1 MVELFSLF
9 SVLQTCSDDWF
20 GCCRCCPALH
30 FGWACCM
37 VTSCVHEKDMEII
50 AEVVYFQL
58 YLAQE
63 HNGQDHIQGQ

>member
-1 MVELFSLF
+1 
-9 SVLQTCSDDWF
+9 
-20 GCCRCCPALH
+20 
-30 FGWACCM
+30 M

-63 HNGQDHIQGQ
+63 HNGQDHIQGQQGLDGLPALLI